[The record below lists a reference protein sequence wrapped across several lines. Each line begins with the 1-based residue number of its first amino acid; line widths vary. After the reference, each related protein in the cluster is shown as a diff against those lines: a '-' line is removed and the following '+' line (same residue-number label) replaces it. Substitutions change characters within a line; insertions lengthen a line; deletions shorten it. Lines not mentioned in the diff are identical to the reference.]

1 VFSFN
6 RFWMTRTPR
15 GGDVLVGPTR
25 MGLIPLV
32 GAATAMALTGA
43 WPAAVSTASPS
54 NESEP
59 EQCAF
64 VLTPPTLVRIS
75 GVNFAMATVKPG
87 SCTMHASPNLSVV
100 CLSLQGDDSSGQ
112 CAHENSA
119 DPAVIYYTYRPGA
132 TYVLTGQ
139 GCANLFV
146 PPYTICQDFGP
157 SRYTL

>member
-1 VFSFN
+1 
-6 RFWMTRTPR
+6 
-15 GGDVLVGPTR
+15 
-25 MGLIPLV
+25 
-32 GAATAMALTGA
+32 
-43 WPAAVSTASPS
+43 
-54 NESEP
+54 
-59 EQCAF
+59 
-64 VLTPPTLVRIS
+64 
-75 GVNFAMATVKPG
+75 
-87 SCTMHASPNLSVV
+87 MHASPNLSVV
-100 CLSLQGDDSSGQ
+100 CLSMQGDDSSGQ